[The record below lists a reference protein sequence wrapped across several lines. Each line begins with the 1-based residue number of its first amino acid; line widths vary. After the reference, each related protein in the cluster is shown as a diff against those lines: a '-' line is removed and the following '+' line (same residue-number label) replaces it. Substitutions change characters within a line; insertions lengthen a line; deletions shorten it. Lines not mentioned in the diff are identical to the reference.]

1 MAKAKHKINV
11 TLIKSTIG
19 RLESHK
25 ACARGLG
32 LRKISQTVELEDTPS
47 IRGMIGK
54 ISYMVKV
61 EGE

>member
-1 MAKAKHKINV
+1 MAKAKKTVSV
-11 TLIKSTIG
+11 TLIKSTAG
-19 RLESHK
+19 RLASHR
-25 ACARGLG
+25 ACAQGLG

-47 IRGMIGK
+47 IRGMINK